1 MKPSW
6 QLVLAEADRLAKGG
20 ARPHLYARDMYG
32 SAMLDV
38 AASAAQTGESVA
50 SALARLW
57 SANDT
62 RIATLHKAYE
72 SAPLLP
78 KVGKHADIAEVMNS
92 HARLHQK
99 RGETYEQ
106 AYDRLLVTDQTMRK
120 LFDLH
125 SGAVA

>member
-6 QLVLAEADRLAKGG
+6 QLVVAEADRLAKGG
-20 ARPHLYARDMYG
+20 ATPHLYARDVYG

-38 AASAAQTGESVA
+38 AASAAQAGESVA

-57 SANDT
+57 GANDT

-78 KVGKHADIAEVMNS
+78 TAGKHSGVVEAMAS
-92 HARLHQK
+92 HAKAHQK

-106 AYDRLLVTDQTMRK
+106 AYDRLLVTDQLMRK
-120 LFDLH
+120 LHDLY